1 MGIYNLRNECYDAA
15 IPFQQ
20 ILKGATCMKRIFAL
34 VLTLCLLLVSTG
46 ALAEL
51 TGHGQFPISDG
62 ADSLT
67 VWASSYSN
75 MTDFPNLPMTKW
87 FEEKTGVKIN
97 WIEVPNA
104 DRTSV
109 FNTSIASGEYPDIY
123 MMVSG
128 DLLTFAQDGIA
139 VALDEAIDEHSVYLK
154 ALLDENPDIRKQITA
169 PDGHIYSFPK
179 VSYVD
184 SQTTP
189 AKMWVYTEWLEAYKA
204 ATGASD
210 PVTTDEFEAMLLY
223 FKQNDMNGNGDPN
236 DEIIITGNNNY
247 GVEGGNPLAYILNG
261 FCFLPFACN
270 GAQYFYVEDGK
281 VTSDLL
287 SDSLREGLKYANK
300 LYKEGLIIDEAFT
313 QSLVDMR
320 SVTTTTKDAVKV
332 ACIPAPYHFRMLTA
346 QNIEN
351 AVGFSDYTCLTPLQ
365 NPTTGVS
372 VTPGKEENVLALR
385 AMVTS
390 ACKNLELAVRWFDLF
405 YCEEVIKDMAYGGI
419 YENGDWTIEE
429 GVTSLAGENKAVVK
443 HLSADELNRMWNAD
457 WIGSTWKSE
466 AIATALS
473 ATGDDLHQRDASLLM
488 MKYRKLVG
496 WPQVSWCSDV
506 DLTAERSELQNLIQT
521 DATNAMSE
529 FTMGIRDINDDAAW
543 EAYKKQLMDDGYDRY
558 IEVLTEIYDIK

>member
-1 MGIYNLRNECYDAA
+1 
-15 IPFQQ
+15 
-20 ILKGATCMKRIFAL
+20 MKRIFAL
-34 VLTLCLLLVSTG
+34 VLSLCLLLVGTG

-51 TGHGQFPISDG
+51 TGRGQLPISDG
-62 ADSLT
+62 TDSLT
-67 VWASSYSN
+67 VWAASFSN
-75 MTDFPNLPMTKW
+75 MVDFPNLPMTKW
-87 FEEKTGVKIN
+87 FEEKTGVKID

-104 DRTSV
+104 DRTSI
-109 FNTSIASGEYPDIY
+109 FNASIASGEYPDIY
-123 MMVSG
+123 MMISG
-128 DLLTFAQDGIA
+128 DLLTFAEDGIA
-139 VALDEAIDEHSVYLK
+139 VALDEAIDEYSVYLK
-154 ALLDENPDIRKQITA
+154 ARLDANPEIRKQITA
-169 PDGHIYSFPK
+169 PDGHIYSFPC
-179 VSYVD
+179 VTPRGS
-184 SQTTP
+184 SAAP

-236 DEIIITGNNNY
+236 DEIIITGNSNY
-247 GVEGGNPLAYILNG
+247 GHEGGNPLAYILNG

-300 LYKEGLIIDEAFT
+300 LYNEGLIIDEAFT

-320 SVTTTTKDAVKV
+320 SLTTTTKDTVKV

-365 NPTTGVS
+365 NPVTGVS
-372 VTPGKEENVLALR
+372 VTPSRPVEALSLR

-390 ACKNLELAVRWFDLF
+390 ACKNLELAIRWFDLF
-405 YCEEVIKDMAYGGI
+405 YSEEVVKNVTYGGF
-419 YENGDWTIEE
+419 YENGDWTVEE
-429 GVTSLAGENKAVVK
+429 GVTSLAGEDKAVVK
-443 HLSADELNRMWNAD
+443 HNSADEQNRMWNSD
-457 WIGSTWKSE
+457 WIGSTWRSD
-466 AIATALS
+466 AIASALA
-473 ATGDDLHQRDASLLM
+473 ATGNELHQNEAANKMLQYSRDT
-488 MKYRKLVG
+488 G
-496 WPQVSWCSDV
+496 WPQITWCN
-506 DLTAERSELQNLIQT
+506 DLELAAEYSELKTLIESY
-521 DATNAMSE
+521 ATNSMSE

-558 IEVLTEIYDIK
+558 IEVLAEYYGVQ